1 MPHMRV
7 SLLAAFAAVAA
18 TATALHVAE
27 NQTHITLANDR
38 LTAVLRKSVG
48 QIVDLALDGQD
59 LLGAQSGSTGIGP
72 YLDCYCI
79 PSGFYTAGATS
90 PSMEIVQGTDS
101 TGTKYGGMILS
112 DTYTP
117 TGQQFQQYW
126 FLRDGETGLHM
137 FSRLAY
143 HNATTPY
150 LRNLQELRTLFRPNS
165 DLWTHLTSSEIQTAP
180 LPSKDA
186 ISKQIVVQDAT
197 WTFNNTPSDPYY
209 TQFSDYFTKYTFS
222 NQWRNN
228 SVHGL
233 YADGSTSNGATY
245 GAWLVM
251 NTKDTYYGG
260 PLHSDLTV
268 DGIVYNYIVS
278 NHHGEGTPNI
288 TNGFDRTFGPQ
299 FYLFNGGKSSAS
311 LQELRSEAEEL
322 ANPHW
327 NAAFYD
333 SIAKHVIG
341 YAPSSQRGSI
351 KGTVKLPKGAVR
363 PIAVLTVDGQ
373 YFQDN
378 SAVPSS
384 YQYWTDIN
392 QHGSFNIDRV
402 KEGKY
407 RLTVYAEG
415 IFGDFVRDGI
425 IIHAGRQTALHDIW
439 SQESAGTEVWRIGIP
454 DKSSGEFRRGN
465 TRDST
470 HPLHPP
476 EYLTYWG
483 AYDWRTDF
491 PDGVNYTIGTSNPAT
506 DLNTVHWSV
515 FGPTAKDSH
524 VEYDTTY
531 DWNIHFKLNPKQLR
545 KRKTA
550 TLTLQLAAAKTAAGN
565 TDVWNSIE
573 PYNNLSLESYI
584 NNQADPLTLMVGF
597 NQSSSCIVRSAVSCY
612 QIGSRMEFPADWL
625 HVGDNVLRLH
635 LPFNATDTET
645 AILPATVYVQY
656 DAIRLELQ

>member
-1 MPHMRV
+1 MRA
-7 SLLAAFAAVAA
+7 SLLAAFAAA
-18 TATALHVAE
+18 TAATALHVAE
-27 NQTHITLANDR
+27 NQTYITLANDR
-38 LTAVLRKSVG
+38 LTAVLQKSAG
-48 QIVDLALDGQD
+48 QIVDLTLDGQD
-59 LLGAQSGSTGIGP
+59 LLGTQSGSTGIGP
-72 YLDCYCI
+72 YLDCYCT

-90 PSMEIVQGTDS
+90 PSMEVVQGTDS

-117 TGQQFQQYW
+117 TGQKFQQYW

-143 HNATTPY
+143 HNETTPF
-150 LRNLQELRTLFRPNS
+150 LRNLQEFRTLFRPNT

-180 LPSKDA
+180 LPSKEA

-197 WTFNNTPSDPYY
+197 WTFNNTPSDAYY
-209 TQFSDYFTKYTFS
+209 TQFSEYFTKYTFS

-228 SVHGL
+228 TVHGL

-251 NTKDTYYGG
+251 NTKG

-299 FYLFNGGKSSAS
+299 FYLFNGGKGSAS

-341 YAPSSQRGSI
+341 YAPSSQRGSV

-363 PIAVLTVDGQ
+363 PIAILTVDGQ

-378 SAVPSS
+378 SAVPDS

-392 QHGSFNIDRV
+392 QDGSFSIDRV

-415 IFGDFVRDGI
+415 IFGDFVRDGVI
-425 IIHAGRQTALHDIW
+425 IRAGRQTALHDIW
-439 SQESAGTEVWRIGIP
+439 NQESAGNEVWRIGIP

-465 TRDST
+465 ARDPS

-476 EYLTYWG
+476 EYLSYWG

-491 PDGVNYTIGTSNPAT
+491 PDGINYTVGTSDSAT
-506 DLNTVHWSV
+506 DLNTAHWSV

-531 DWNIHFKLNPKQLR
+531 DWNIHFKLNSKQLK

-565 TDVWNSIE
+565 TDVWNPAE

-584 NNQADPLTLMVGF
+584 NNQADPLTLIVGF

-612 QIGSRMEFPADWL
+612 QVGSRMEFPADWL

-656 DAIRLELQ
+656 DAIRLELK

>member
-1 MPHMRV
+1 MRA
-7 SLLAAFAAVAA
+7 SLLAAFTAA
-18 TATALHVAE
+18 TAATALHVAE
-27 NQTHITLANDR
+27 NQTYITLANDR
-38 LTAVLRKSVG
+38 LTAVLRKSAG
-48 QIVDLALDGQD
+48 QIVDLTLDGQD
-59 LLGAQSGSTGIGP
+59 LLGTQSGSTGIGP
-72 YLDCYCI
+72 YLDCYCT

-90 PSMEIVQGTDS
+90 PSMEVVQGTDS

-143 HNATTPY
+143 HNETTPF
-150 LRNLQELRTLFRPNS
+150 LRNLQEFRTLFRPNT

-180 LPSKDA
+180 LPSKEA

-197 WTFNNTPSDPYY
+197 WTFNNTPSDAYY
-209 TQFSDYFTKYTFS
+209 TQFSEYFTKYTFS

-228 SVHGL
+228 TVHGL

-299 FYLFNGGKSSAS
+299 FYLFNGGKGSAS

-322 ANPHW
+322 ANAHW

-363 PIAVLTVDGQ
+363 PIAILTVDGQ

-378 SAVPSS
+378 SAVPDS

-392 QHGSFNIDRV
+392 QDGSFSIDRV

-415 IFGDFVRDGI
+415 IFGDFVRDGVI
-425 IIHAGRQTALHDIW
+425 IRAGRQTSLHDIW
-439 SQESAGTEVWRIGIP
+439 NQESAGTEVWRIGIP

-465 TRDST
+465 ARDPS

-476 EYLTYWG
+476 EYLIYWG
-483 AYDWRTDF
+483 AYDWRADF
-491 PDGVNYTIGTSNPAT
+491 PGGINYTVGTSDPAT
-506 DLNTVHWSV
+506 DLNTAHWSV

-531 DWNIHFKLNPKQLR
+531 DWNIHFKLNSKQLK

-565 TDVWNSIE
+565 TDVWNPAE
-573 PYNNLSLESYI
+573 PYNNL
-584 NNQADPLTLMVGF
+584 
-597 NQSSSCIVRSAVSCY
+597 CIVRSAVSCY
-612 QIGSRMEFPADWL
+612 QVGSRMEFPADWL

-656 DAIRLELQ
+656 DAIRLELK

>member
-1 MPHMRV
+1 MRS
-7 SLLAAFAAVAA
+7 SLTALLLWAAGA
-18 TATALHVAE
+18 TAALQVIE
-27 NQTHITLANDR
+27 NSTFITLGNDR
-38 LTAVLRKSVG
+38 LTAVLKKSAG
-48 QIVDLALDGQD
+48 QIVDLSLDGQD
-59 LLGAQSGSTGIGP
+59 LLGVQSGSTGIGP

-79 PSGFYTAGATS
+79 PSGFYTAGATT
-90 PSMEIVQGTDS
+90 PSMEVVEGTDS
-101 TGTKYGGMILS
+101 TGTKYGGMILT

-117 TGQQFQQYW
+117 TGQKFQQYW

-143 HNATTPY
+143 HNETTPY
-150 LRNLQELRTLFRPNS
+150 LRNLQEFRTLFRPNT
-165 DLWTHLTSSEIQTAP
+165 DLWTHLTSSDVQTAP
-180 LPSKDA
+180 LPSKEA
-186 ISKQIVVQDAT
+186 VSKQIVVQDAT
-197 WTFNNTPSDPYY
+197 WTFNNTPSDAYY
-209 TQFSDYFTKYTFS
+209 TQFSEYFTKYTFS

-233 YADGSTSNGATY
+233 YADGSTSKGATY
-245 GAWLVM
+245 GAWMVM

-299 FYLFNGGKSSAS
+299 FYLFNGGKGSAS
-311 LQELRSEAEEL
+311 LEELRSEAEAL

-327 NAAFYD
+327 NSAFYD

-341 YAPSSQRGSI
+341 YAPSSKRGSV
-351 KGTVKLPKGAVR
+351 KGTVKLPKGATR
-363 PIAVLTVDGQ
+363 PIAILSVDGQ

-392 QHGSFNIDRV
+392 QDGTFTIDRV

-415 IFGDFVRDGI
+415 IFGDYVQDGVKI
-425 IIHAGRQTALHDIW
+425 QAGKQTTIHKTW
-439 SQESAGTEVWRIGIP
+439 KQESAGTEVWRIGVP

-465 TRDST
+465 ARDST
-470 HPLHPP
+470 HPLNPP
-476 EYLTYWG
+476 EYLIYWG
-483 AYDWRTDF
+483 AYDWRADF
-491 PDGVNYTIGTSNPAT
+491 PDGVNYTIGTSDPAQ
-506 DLNTVHWSV
+506 DLNTAHWSV

-524 VEYDTTY
+524 IEYDTTN
-531 DWNIHFKLNPKQLR
+531 DWNINFKLDSKQLK

-550 TLTLQLAAAKTAAGN
+550 TLTIQLAGAKTAAGN
-565 TDVWNSIE
+565 TDVWNPAE

-584 NNQADPLTLMVGF
+584 NGEKDPLTFVIGF

-612 QIGSRMEFPADWL
+612 QVSSKMEFPADWL
-625 HVGDNVLRLH
+625 KAGDNVLRLH
-635 LPFNATDTET
+635 LPHNATDTET

-656 DAIRLELQ
+656 DAIRLELK

>member
-1 MPHMRV
+1 MWATF
-7 SLLAAFAAVAA
+7 LTAFTAGAAVA
-18 TATALHVAE
+18 TALQVAE
-27 NQTHITLANDR
+27 NQTYITLANDR
-38 LTAVLRKSVG
+38 LTAVLQKSVG
-48 QIVDLALDGQD
+48 QIVDLTLDGQD

-79 PSGFYTAGATS
+79 PTGFYTAGATS
-90 PSMEIVQGTDS
+90 PSMEVVQGTDS
-101 TGTKYGGMILS
+101 TGTKYAGMILS

-143 HNATTPY
+143 HNKTTPY
-150 LRNLQELRTLFRPNS
+150 LRNLQEFRTLFRPNTN
-165 DLWTHLTSSEIQTAP
+165 LWTHLTSSEIQTAP

-197 WTFNNTPSDPYY
+197 WTFNNTPNDAYY
-209 TQFSDYFTKYTFS
+209 SQFSDYFTKYSFS

-251 NTKDTYYGG
+251 NTKG

-299 FYLFNGGKSSAS
+299 FYLFNGGRGSVS

-333 SIAKHVIG
+333 SIAKHVVG

-363 PIAVLTVDGQ
+363 PIAVLTVEGQ

-378 SAVPSS
+378 SAVPSA

-392 QHGSFNIDRV
+392 PDGSFSIDR
-402 KEGKY
+402 KY

-425 IIHAGRQTALHDIW
+425 VIRAARQTALHDIW
-439 SQESAGTEVWRIGIP
+439 KQESAGTEVWRIGIP

-465 TRDST
+465 ARDST

-476 EYLTYWG
+476 EYLIYWG
-483 AYDWRTDF
+483 AYDWRADF
-491 PDGVNYTIGTSNPAT
+491 PDGINYTVGTSDPAT
-506 DLNTVHWSV
+506 DLNSAHWSV

-524 VEYDTTY
+524 VEYDTTH
-531 DWNIHFKLNPKQLR
+531 DWNIHFKLNAKQLN

-565 TDVWNSIE
+565 TDVWNPVE

-584 NNQADPLTLMVGF
+584 NSQADPLTLIVGF

-612 QIGSRMEFPADWL
+612 QVRSRMEFPADWL

-656 DAIRLELQ
+656 DAIRLELK

>member
-1 MPHMRV
+1 MRP
-7 SLLAAFAAVAA
+7 SLLAAFTAA
-18 TATALHVAE
+18 TAATALHVAE
-27 NQTHITLANDR
+27 NQTYITLANDR
-38 LTAVLRKSVG
+38 LSAVLRKSAG
-48 QIVDLALDGQD
+48 QIVDLTLDGQD
-59 LLGAQSGSTGIGP
+59 LLGTQSGSTGIGP
-72 YLDCYCI
+72 YLDCYCT

-90 PSMEIVQGTDS
+90 PSMEVVQGTDS

-143 HNATTPY
+143 HNETTPF
-150 LRNLQELRTLFRPNS
+150 LRNLQEFRTMFRPNT

-180 LPSKDA
+180 LPSKEA

-197 WTFNNTPSDPYY
+197 WTFNNTPSDAYY
-209 TQFSDYFTKYTFS
+209 TQFSEYFTKYTFS

-228 SVHGL
+228 TVHGL

-251 NTKDTYYGG
+251 NTKG

-299 FYLFNGGKSSAS
+299 FYLFNGGKGSAS

-341 YAPSSQRGSI
+341 YAPSSQRGSV

-363 PIAVLTVDGQ
+363 PIAILTVDGQ

-378 SAVPSS
+378 SAVPDS
-384 YQYWTDIN
+384 YQYWTDVN
-392 QHGSFNIDRV
+392 QDGSFSIDRV

-415 IFGDFVRDGI
+415 IFGDFVRDGVI
-425 IIHAGRQTALHDIW
+425 IRAGRQTSLYDIW
-439 SQESAGTEVWRIGIP
+439 NQESAGTEVWRIGIP

-465 TRDST
+465 ARDPS

-476 EYLTYWG
+476 EYLIYWG
-483 AYDWRTDF
+483 GYDWRADF
-491 PDGVNYTIGTSNPAT
+491 PDGINYTVGTSDPAT
-506 DLNTVHWSV
+506 DLNTAHWSV

-531 DWNIHFKLNPKQLR
+531 DWNIHFKLNSKQLKR
-545 KRKTA
+545 RKTA

-565 TDVWNSIE
+565 TDVWNPAE
-573 PYNNLSLESYI
+573 PYNNL
-584 NNQADPLTLMVGF
+584 QTPLTLTVGF

-612 QIGSRMEFPADWL
+612 QVGSRMEFPAAWL

-656 DAIRLELQ
+656 DAIRLELK